1 MKNREEPK
9 FGKKFMKRFKSYL
22 HMEIVIDYK
31 TCVYFFS
38 IWFFYC
44 VYLLCI
50 RVRYADILYMFE
62 MMAAAYLISYVQVYL
77 FHNFDEASQL
87 GKKDVPGIVFCTGL
101 YTGVSYVLAW
111 FDRNLKATLLFGAY
125 ILFMYYIMYLVNKIK
140 RAIDTENL
148 NKMLA
153 EFKKGEARDGEQ
165 GKHN

>member
-1 MKNREEPK
+1 MTN
-9 FGKKFMKRFKSYL
+9 KKKVKSGNKIMKRFKSYL
-22 HMEIVIDYK
+22 NLEIVIDYK

-44 VYLLCI
+44 VYLLCMG
-50 RVRYADILYMFE
+50 VRCADILYMFE
-62 MMAAAYLISYVQVYL
+62 MMAAAYVISYVQVYA

-87 GKKDVPGIVFCTGL
+87 GKKDVPGIIFCTAL
-101 YTGVSYVLAW
+101 YIGASYGFAW
-111 FDRNLKATLLFGAY
+111 FDRNFKTTLLFGVY
-125 ILFMYYIMYLVNKIK
+125 ILFIYYVMYLVNKIK

-153 EFKKGEARDGEQ
+153 EFKKGEICNGEQ